1 MKDLK
6 SILKSF
12 YLLSGMNMTIFDIHQ
27 NVVVSYPNKKCPLCY
42 LLDQYKDARNKCTK
56 CDMEAMEHVFQSSQI
71 YVYKC
76 WCGLYEAIM
85 PLYTYGQLTGYLMLG
100 QAIDAD
106 EDTSN
111 VEILASQ
118 YIHETKELKKAVHQT
133 CKHTKAQIK
142 ALGELVDICA
152 EYLSLTNTVNVPSSD
167 LAEAIQSYLVK
178 HYMEQISIDSLCSYF
193 NVSKATLHTYF
204 KKKYGTTIHQRLLSI
219 RLNEARKLLESTNAS
234 MKDISHTVG
243 FLDADYFSKA
253 FKKKYRIS
261 PTDVKKECR
270 K

>member
-1 MKDLK
+1 M
-6 SILKSF
+6 
-12 YLLSGMNMTIFDIHQ
+12 
-27 NVVVSYPNKKCPLCY
+27 
-42 LLDQYKDARNKCTK
+42 
-56 CDMEAMEHVFQSSQI
+56 
-71 YVYKC
+71 
-76 WCGLYEAIM
+76 
-85 PLYTYGQLTGYLMLG
+85 
-100 QAIDAD
+100 
-106 EDTSN
+106 
-111 VEILASQ
+111 
-118 YIHETKELKKAVHQT
+118 HQT

-167 LAEAIQSYLVK
+167 LAEAVQSYLIK
-178 HYMEQISIDSLCSYF
+178 HYMEQITIDSLCSYF

-234 MKDISHTVG
+234 MKDISHMVG
-243 FLDADYFSKA
+243 FQDADYFSKA
-253 FKKKYRIS
+253 FKKKYQIS

>member
-1 MKDLK
+1 
-6 SILKSF
+6 
-12 YLLSGMNMTIFDIHQ
+12 
-27 NVVVSYPNKKCPLCY
+27 
-42 LLDQYKDARNKCTK
+42 
-56 CDMEAMEHVFQSSQI
+56 
-71 YVYKC
+71 
-76 WCGLYEAIM
+76 
-85 PLYTYGQLTGYLMLG
+85 MLG

-118 YIHETKELKKAVHQT
+118 YIHDTKELKKAMHRT

-167 LAEAIQSYLVK
+167 LAEAIQSYLIK
-178 HYMEQISIDSLCSYF
+178 HYMEQITIDSLCSYF

-253 FKKKYRIS
+253 FKKRYRIS